1 MMSNLV
7 WFADGSGVTL
17 EDLFPA
23 NAWDPGILIIVG
35 SLLAVSLAV
44 FIWAAFFRK
53 SSSRPHAHHH
63 FHSHRPAPAPPPD
76 VTSEAPKT
84 SWFFFRKRHRRRR
97 QERPRNPT
105 LAEAGGLPPIR
116 DGSPPHNPM

>member
-53 SSSRPHAHHH
+53 SGSRPHAHHH
-63 FHSHRPAPAPPPD
+63 FQSRGHAQAPPPD
-76 VTSEAPKT
+76 VTPEAPKT
-84 SWFFFRKRHRRRR
+84 GWFFSRKRHRRRR
-97 QERPRNPT
+97 RERPRNPT
-105 LAEAGGLPPIR
+105 LAEVGGLPPIR
-116 DGSPPHNPM
+116 GGEQPHSPM